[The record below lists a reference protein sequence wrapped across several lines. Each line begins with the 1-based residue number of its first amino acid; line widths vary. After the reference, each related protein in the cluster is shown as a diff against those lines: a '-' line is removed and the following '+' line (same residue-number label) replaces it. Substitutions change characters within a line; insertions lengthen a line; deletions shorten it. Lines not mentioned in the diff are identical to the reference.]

1 MGRLARPFAMRNR
14 LFRTKSIE
22 QLQASADDLGPGH
35 GHLKRTLTAWD
46 LTFMGVGAIIGAGI
60 LSSLGT
66 GLAGG
71 FDSSYGVTRP
81 AAGPALMISFLLT
94 AVACG
99 FTAFCY
105 AEMASMIPV
114 SGSAYTY
121 AYATL
126 GELMAWIIGW
136 DLLLEY
142 AISNVAVAIS
152 WGSYAN
158 NLLQGMG
165 LHLPG
170 WLTLDSRTMLQVSED
185 FLKAHPDASSLPA
198 RLGYLA
204 QAKSG
209 ALAGAAAFPSWDALS
224 SAPCVGGFPIG
235 MNLLAMLITIVITA
249 LCAWG
254 IKESA
259 RFNNVIVF
267 VKVVLLL
274 GVIAIGAF
282 YVKPANYIPF
292 SPNGLK
298 GIQAGAAIIF
308 FAFIGFDAVST
319 TAEETRDPGRDL
331 PRGILGSLAICTV
344 IYVGVC
350 AVVAG
355 ILPYAAYRGVAD
367 PIAHAFSSI
376 GMNRVAGI
384 VSVGA
389 VAALSGA
396 LLVYQLA
403 QPRIFMAMARD
414 GLLPRWFARVGP
426 RGTPLNATWVTGSPR
441 RGPGRTPEHRRGRRA
456 HEHRDALRV
465 RARLPRRP
473 HPARQAP
480 GGASQVQDA
489 RRVAERAAR
498 NPLLPLA
505 RAGPAQA
512 HVGALRD
519 LARDRPRALL
529 SLRHPPE
536 PARSESLTGNRLSG
550 KRRARA
556 AVPA

>member
-1 MGRLARPFAMRNR
+1 MRNR
-14 LFRTKSIE
+14 LLRTKSIE
-22 QLQASADDLGPGH
+22 QLQASAEETGPGH
-35 GHLKRTLTAWD
+35 GHLKRALTAWD

-158 NLLQGMG
+158 NLLHGMG
-165 LHLPG
+165 VHLPG

-185 FLKAHPDASSLPA
+185 FLKAHPDASSLSA

-209 ALAGAAAFPSWDALS
+209 ALAGAAAFPNWETLS
-224 SAPCVGGFPIG
+224 GAPILGGFPVG

-274 GVIAIGAF
+274 GVIVVGAF
-282 YVKPANYIPF
+282 YVKPANYVPF

-319 TAEETRDPGRDL
+319 TAEETRNPGRDL
-331 PRGILGSLAICTV
+331 PRGIMGSLAVCTV

-350 AVVAG
+350 AVIAG

-376 GMNRVAGI
+376 GMNRVAGV

-403 QPRIFMAMARD
+403 QPRIFMSMARD
-414 GLLPRWFARVGP
+414 GLLPRWFATVGP
-426 RGTPLNATWVTGSPR
+426 RGTPLNATWVTGILVLVPAGLLNIDEVVELTNIGTLFAFVIVCLGVLVLR
-441 RGPGRTPEHRRGRRA
+441 VKRPEALRKFRTPAVWVSAPLGILFCLWLALGLPKHTWERFVIWLAIGLALYFLYGVRRS
-456 HEHRDALRV
+456 
-465 RARLPRRP
+465 RLE
-473 HPARQAP
+473 AKA
-480 GGASQVQDA
+480 
-489 RRVAERAAR
+489 
-498 NPLLPLA
+498 
-505 RAGPAQA
+505 
-512 HVGALRD
+512 
-519 LARDRPRALL
+519 
-529 SLRHPPE
+529 
-536 PARSESLTGNRLSG
+536 
-550 KRRARA
+550 
-556 AVPA
+556 

>member
-1 MGRLARPFAMRNR
+1 VLNQ
-14 LFRTKSIE
+14 LFRTKTIE
-22 QLQASADDLGPGH
+22 QLQAGVEEPGH
-35 GHLKRTLTAWD
+35 GHLKRALTAWD
-46 LTFMGVGAIIGAGI
+46 LTLLGVGAIIGAGI

-81 AAGPALMISFLLT
+81 AAGPALVVSFLLT

-165 LHLPG
+165 VNIPG
-170 WLTLDSRTMLQVSED
+170 WLAMDSRTMLQVTAD
-185 FLKAHPDASSLPA
+185 FLKAHPDASSLSA
-198 RLGYLA
+198 RLGYLG
-204 QAKSG
+204 QAKAG
-209 ALAGAAAFPSWDALS
+209 VLAGADVFANWSTVQ
-224 SAPCVGGFPIG
+224 SAPLVGGLPVG
-235 MNLLAMLITIVITA
+235 MNILAMFITIVITA

-254 IKESA
+254 IKESV
-259 RFNNVIVF
+259 RFNNVIVV

-274 GVIAIGAF
+274 GVIAIGCF
-282 YVKPANYIPF
+282 YVKPVNYHPF
-292 SPNGLK
+292 APNGLK

-319 TAEETRDPGRDL
+319 TAEETKNPGRDL

-350 AVVAG
+350 AVVSG
-355 ILPYAAYRGVAD
+355 MLPYTAYHGVAD

-376 GMNRVAGI
+376 GMTKVAGV
-384 VSVGA
+384 VSIGA

-403 QPRIFMAMARD
+403 QPRIFMVMARD
-414 GLLPRWFARVGP
+414 GLLPRWFEKVGP
-426 RGTPLNATWVTGSPR
+426 RGTPINATWVTGILVLLPAGLMNIDEVVELTNIGTLFAFVLVSA
-441 RGPGRTPEHRRGRRA
+441 GVLI
-456 HEHRDALRV
+456 LRV
-465 RARLPRRP
+465 RRPDAPRKFRTPLVWFSAPAGILFCLWLALGLPR
-473 HPARQAP
+473 ATW
-480 GGASQVQDA
+480 
-489 RRVAERAAR
+489 ERFVVW
-498 NPLLPLA
+498 LVIGLFLYFLYS
-505 RAGPAQA
+505 
-512 HVGALRD
+512 V
-519 LARDRPRALL
+519 
-529 SLRHPPE
+529 RH
-536 PARSESLTGNRLSG
+536 SRLS
-550 KRRARA
+550 A
-556 AVPA
+556 AAGDR

>member
-1 MGRLARPFAMRNR
+1 MRNR

-22 QLQASADDLGPGH
+22 QLQASVDEPGPGH

-81 AAGPALMISFLLT
+81 AAGPALMVSFLLT

-158 NLLQGMG
+158 NLLQGAG
-165 LHLPG
+165 VRLPG
-170 WLTLDSRTMLQVSED
+170 WLTLDSRTMLQVSEE
-185 FLKAHPDASSLPA
+185 FLKAHPDASSLSA

-209 ALAGAAAFPSWDALS
+209 VLAGAAVFPSWNALS
-224 SAPCVGGFPIG
+224 GAPILGGFPIG

-274 GVIAIGAF
+274 GVIVVGAF
-282 YVKPANYIPF
+282 YVKSANYIPF

-331 PRGILGSLAICTV
+331 PRGILGSLAVCTV

-389 VAALSGA
+389 VAALAGA

-414 GLLPRWFARVGP
+414 GLLPRWFAHVGP
-426 RGTPLNATWVTGSPR
+426 RGTPLNATWVTGILVLLPAGLLNIDEVVELTNIGTLFAFVIVCLGVLVLR
-441 RGPGRTPEHRRGRRA
+441 VKRPE
-456 HEHRDALRV
+456 ALRKFKTPAVWVSAPLGILFCLWLALGLPKHTWERFVVWLAIGLALYFLYGV
-465 RARLPRRP
+465 RRSRL
-473 HPARQAP
+473 
-480 GGASQVQDA
+480 
-489 RRVAERAAR
+489 AAK
-498 NPLLPLA
+498 A
-505 RAGPAQA
+505 
-512 HVGALRD
+512 
-519 LARDRPRALL
+519 
-529 SLRHPPE
+529 
-536 PARSESLTGNRLSG
+536 
-550 KRRARA
+550 
-556 AVPA
+556 